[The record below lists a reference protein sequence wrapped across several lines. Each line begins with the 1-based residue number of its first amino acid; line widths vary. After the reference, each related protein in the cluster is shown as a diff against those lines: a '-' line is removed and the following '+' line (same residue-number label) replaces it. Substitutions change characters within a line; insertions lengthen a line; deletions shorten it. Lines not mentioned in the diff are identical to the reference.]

1 MNNFLRINKK
11 TLLILLIAIS
21 VFFFTTIYFKQIKI
35 AEVNPYA
42 IMNDPKFD
50 IVNPTFTI
58 NNKKET
64 ISITAKAGNF
74 LSKDLVLLKNN
85 VYFKSK
91 NFKIFSDE
99 VTFDRKEQI
108 ANSKKKSRFES
119 DGTEII
125 SEGFSIL
132 QQGDI
137 ILFNGKTSLVLS
149 Q

>member
-11 TLLILLIAIS
+11 ILLIFLIAIS
-21 VFFFTTIYFKQIKI
+21 AIFFITIYFKKTKI
-35 AEVNPYA
+35 AEANLDS
-42 IMNDPKFD
+42 IIIDPKFD
-50 IVNPTFTI
+50 IVNPAFTI

-64 ISITAKAGNF
+64 IAITAKAGNF
-74 LSKDLVLLKNN
+74 LTKDLVLLRND

-99 VTFDRKEQI
+99 VTFDRKAQI
-108 ANSKKKSRFES
+108 ANSKKNSRFES

-137 ILFNGKTSLVLS
+137 ILFNGKTSLVLN

>member
-1 MNNFLRINKK
+1 LNKFLRINKK
-11 TLLILLIAIS
+11 ALLILLIAIS
-21 VFFFTTIYFKQIKI
+21 LIFFITIYFKKIKI
-35 AEVNPYA
+35 AEVNHDP
-42 IMNDPKFD
+42 IIIDPKFD
-50 IVNPTFTI
+50 IINPTFTI

-74 LSKDLVLLKNN
+74 LSKDLVLLRNN
-85 VYFKSK
+85 VYFNSK

-108 ANSKKKSRFES
+108 ANSKKSSRFES

-132 QQGDI
+132 QKGDI
-137 ILFNGKTSLVLS
+137 ILFSGKTSLVLN

>member
-1 MNNFLRINKK
+1 MNKFLRINKK

-21 VFFFTTIYFKQIKI
+21 SIFFITIYFKKIKI
-35 AEVNPYA
+35 VEVNQDP
-42 IMNDPKFD
+42 IIIEPKFD
-50 IVNPTFTI
+50 IINPTFTI

-74 LSKDLVLLKNN
+74 LSKDLVLLRNN
-85 VYFKSK
+85 VYFNSK

-108 ANSKKKSRFES
+108 ANSKKSSRFES

-132 QQGDI
+132 QKGDI
-137 ILFNGKTSLVLS
+137 ILFNGKTSLVLN

>member
-11 TLLILLIAIS
+11 TLLIFLIVISAI
-21 VFFFTTIYFKQIKI
+21 FFITIYFKKIKI
-35 AEVNPYA
+35 ADVNQNP
-42 IMNDPKFD
+42 IMADPKFD
-50 IVNPTFTI
+50 IVNPIFTI
-58 NNKKET
+58 NNKNET
-64 ISITAKAGNF
+64 IAITAKVGNF
-74 LSKDLVLLKNN
+74 LTKDLILLKNN
-85 VYFKSK
+85 VYFNSK

-99 VTFDRKEQI
+99 VTFDRKTQI
-108 ANSKKKSRFES
+108 ANSKKNSRFES

-137 ILFNGKTSLVLS
+137 ILFNGKTSLVLN

>member
-1 MNNFLRINKK
+1 LNKFLRINKK

-21 VFFFTTIYFKQIKI
+21 SIFFITIYFKKIKI
-35 AEVNPYA
+35 VEVNHDP
-42 IMNDPKFD
+42 ITIEPKFD
-50 IVNPTFTI
+50 IINPTFTI

-74 LSKDLVLLKNN
+74 LSKDLVLLRNN
-85 VYFKSK
+85 VYFNSK

-108 ANSKKKSRFES
+108 ANSKKSSRFES

-132 QQGDI
+132 QKGDI
-137 ILFNGKTSLVLS
+137 ILFSGKTSLVLK
-149 Q
+149 

>member
-1 MNNFLRINKK
+1 MNNFLNINKK
-11 TLLILLIAIS
+11 TLLILLIVIS
-21 VFFFTTIYFKQIKI
+21 LFFFITIYFKQIKI
-35 AEVNPYA
+35 SEVNSYSIA
-42 IMNDPKFD
+42 IDPKFD
-50 IVNPTFTI
+50 IVNPIFSI

-108 ANSKKKSRFES
+108 ANSKKSSRFES

-137 ILFNGKTSLVLS
+137 ILFDGKTSLILN

>member
-1 MNNFLRINKK
+1 MLF
-11 TLLILLIAIS
+11 LLIVIS
-21 VFFFTTIYFKQIKI
+21 AFFFTTIYFKQTRII
-35 AEVNPYA
+35 EVNPYSSM
-42 IMNDPKFD
+42 IDPKFD

-108 ANSKKKSRFES
+108 ANSKTKSRFES

-137 ILFNGKTSLVLS
+137 ILFNGKTSLILN

>member
-1 MNNFLRINKK
+1 MNNFLNINKK
-11 TLLILLIAIS
+11 TLLILLIVIS
-21 VFFFTTIYFKQIKI
+21 LFFFITIFFKQIKI
-35 AEVNPYA
+35 SEINSYSVT
-42 IMNDPKFD
+42 MDPKFD
-50 IVNPTFTI
+50 IVNPIFSI

-108 ANSKKKSRFES
+108 ANSKKSSRFES

-132 QQGDI
+132 QKGDI
-137 ILFNGKTSLVLS
+137 ILFSGKTSLVLN

>member
-21 VFFFTTIYFKQIKI
+21 VFFFTTIYYKQIKI

>member
-11 TLLILLIAIS
+11 TLLILLTAIS
-21 VFFFTTIYFKQIKI
+21 AFFFTTIYFKQIKI
-35 AEVNPYA
+35 AEVNPYP
-42 IMNDPKFD
+42 IMIDPKFD

-108 ANSKKKSRFES
+108 ANSKKSSRFES
-119 DGTEII
+119 DGIEII

-132 QQGDI
+132 QKGDI
-137 ILFNGKTSLVLS
+137 ILFSGKTSLVLN

>member
-1 MNNFLRINKK
+1 M
-11 TLLILLIAIS
+11 LILLIAIS

-35 AEVNPYA
+35 AEVNSHP
-42 IMNDPKFD
+42 IMIDPKFD

-108 ANSKKKSRFES
+108 ANSKKSSRFES

-137 ILFNGKTSLVLS
+137 ILFNGKTSLILD
-149 Q
+149 

>member
-1 MNNFLRINKK
+1 MNNFLNINKK
-11 TLLILLIAIS
+11 TLLILLIVIS
-21 VFFFTTIYFKQIKI
+21 LFFFITIYFKQIKI
-35 AEVNPYA
+35 SEVNSHSIA
-42 IMNDPKFD
+42 IDPKFD
-50 IVNPTFTI
+50 IVNPIFSI

-74 LSKDLVLLKNN
+74 LNKDLVLLKNN

-108 ANSKKKSRFES
+108 ANSKKSSRFES

-137 ILFNGKTSLVLS
+137 ILFEGKTSLILNE
-149 Q
+149 

>member
-11 TLLILLIAIS
+11 TLLIFLIAIS
-21 VFFFTTIYFKQIKI
+21 AIFFITIYFKQIKI
-35 AEVNPYA
+35 AEVNPLS
-42 IMNDPKFD
+42 IMIDPKFD

-137 ILFNGKTSLVLS
+137 ILFNGKTSLVLN

>member
-137 ILFNGKTSLVLS
+137 ILFNGKTSLILD
-149 Q
+149 